1 MNASTSPIAQLLM
14 ELPTL
19 DWITDESRVARLSQ
33 DFSWFSPVLHRQL
46 KDKRAD
52 VAVRPRTEAE
62 LRVLVSACVRHQ
74 VPITIRGTG
83 TGNYGQTT
91 PLAGGVVLDMTGY
104 NAICWVRP
112 GVARAQAGIRL
123 AEIEKHTRP
132 TGQEL
137 RCIPSTYR
145 SATLGGLFGGGFG
158 GIGSINYGPL
168 AASGNVLGLRAMTI
182 EAEPQTIELRGAE
195 AMRMHHLWG
204 TNGLVLELEI
214 GLAPAHLWLETL
226 VTFNA
231 FEAALA
237 FGNALAHAPGI
248 SKREVAFFASPVPDH
263 LAQLAEYFTPGC
275 HAVLSLVAES
285 CESPLLELVAAHG
298 GTLTYRKT
306 ADEVAKTNR
315 TLMEFTWN
323 HTTLHALKVDKTL
336 TYLQSSFVPGQHV
349 QQITEMQKLFG
360 DEVLMHTEFLRNL
373 DGLLTCSAL
382 QLVRFT
388 TEARLQ
394 EIMALHR
401 THGVRINDP
410 HVFIVEDGKA
420 GGALAPEVVAMKH
433 RFDPHGLLNPG
444 KLRDWPVSQLAKT
457 GSRPWSHEQHRQPRR
472 HAHRRNR
479 WPTTRPPGEP
489 ATSYS

>member
-1 MNASTSPIAQLLM
+1 MHAPPSSIARLLA

-19 DWITDESRVARLSQ
+19 DWITDDGRVARLSQ

-52 VAVRPRTEAE
+52 VAVRPRTEDE
-62 LRVLVSACVRHQ
+62 LRALVGACVRHR

-104 NAICWVRP
+104 NALLWVRP

-123 AEIEKHTRP
+123 AEIEKHSRP
-132 TGQEL
+132 GGQEL

-158 GIGSINYGPL
+158 GIGSINHGPL
-168 AASGNVLGLRAMTI
+168 AAAGNVLGLRALTI
-182 EAEPQTIELRGAE
+182 EAEPQAIELRGAE
-195 AMRMHHLWG
+195 ALRMHHLWG

-214 GLAPAHLWLETL
+214 GLAPVHPWLETL
-226 VTFNA
+226 VTFA
-231 FEAALA
+231 DFDAALA
-237 FGNALAHAPGI
+237 FGDALAHAPGI
-248 SKREVAFFASPVPDH
+248 IKREVAFLASPVPDH
-263 LAQLAEYFTPGC
+263 LAQLAEHFTPGC

-285 CESPLLELVAAHG
+285 CESPLAELVNAHG
-298 GTLTYRKT
+298 GTMTYRRT
-306 ADEVAKTNR
+306 AAEVAASNR

-349 QQITEMQKLFG
+349 RQITEMQQLFG
-360 DEVLMHTEFLRNL
+360 DEVLMHAEFLRNL
-373 DGLLTCSAL
+373 DGLTTCSAL

-401 THGVRINDP
+401 AHGVRINDP

-420 GGALAPEVVAMKH
+420 GGALAPEVIALKR

-444 KLRDWPVSQLAKT
+444 KLRDWPVQGLAEAE
-457 GSRPWSHEQHRQPRR
+457 S
-472 HAHRRNR
+472 A
-479 WPTTRPPGEP
+479 
-489 ATSYS
+489 AAAA